1 MLLNF
6 SQIISRY
13 NLKITGI
20 VQVGAHH
27 GEEIPEYTKQ
37 GIKNIVLIEPCA
49 PAFNILQNKFGAH
62 HHIKLYNVACGSY
75 NGEADMHVETSNKGQ
90 SNSLLK
96 PKNHTTQYPD
106 IKFCEKERVHVKT
119 LDSLQLPMHKYNMLN
134 MDCQCSEMQV
144 LIGAKKTL
152 EAIDYIVSEVNYPGA
167 ELYEGCTDIKE
178 MDEFL
183 KTFGFYRPEDPKWV
197 GGTWGDTLW
206 IKNRKP

>member
-6 SQIISRY
+6 SQLIGKYR
-13 NLKITGI
+13 LKISGI

-27 GEEIPEYTKQ
+27 GEEIAEYTRH

-49 PAFNILQNKFGAH
+49 PAFKILQNKFGAH
-62 HHIKLYNVACGSY
+62 HHIQLYNVACGSY
-75 NGEADMHVETSNKGQ
+75 NGEAEMHVETANKGQ

-106 IKFCEKERVHVKT
+106 IKFSGSEKVRVKT
-119 LDSLQLPMHKYNMLN
+119 LDSLELPMHKYNMLN

-152 EAIDYIVSEVNYPGA
+152 ESIDYIISEVNFPGA

-183 KTFGFYRPEDPKWV
+183 KGYGFYRPEDPKWI

-206 IKNRKP
+206 IKK